1 MDDRFTAAGAYLAKM
16 RQAALV
22 AEAEELAAG
31 VRHLSVVT
39 GELETG
45 EDVDRLEQLTAAAW
59 RGRDGARTVRCRGGS
74 DYVTFHI
81 EGRTADEFVDELAA
95 LAASLNPGWWRATPS
110 AHPF

>member
-1 MDDRFTAAGAYLAKM
+1 MSDRVTAAEAFLAQM
-16 RQAALV
+16 RGAALV

-39 GELETG
+39 GQLESA
-45 EDVDRLEQLTAAAW
+45 EDVDRLDQLTAAAW
-59 RGRDGARTVRCRGGS
+59 RGRSGARTIRCRGGS

-81 EGRTADEFVDELAA
+81 DGSAADEFVDELAA
-95 LAASLNPGWWRATPS
+95 LAATLNPGWWHTTPS